1 MPVNSR
7 GQKYRISDDGKNR
20 LHIYGTP
27 GKKGVRHQSS
37 DYRVVKLARPKGYT
51 YNPKNTSYYKVRDDG
66 VNRVN
71 VYQSGRRVSAGPG
84 RSIRALPGL
93 SQYYGVGK
101 AASDL
106 KYGVPQRTLQTQM
119 GRERGAQN
127 QAYGQIAGY
136 YAGLSGNAQDLM
148 DRTGKIGNET
158 DQKLQQ
164 IGADRNAQT
173 QSSTPQYGG
182 PLGEIAQRMANTET
196 QSAMNRGAAIDSA
209 SRGYNA
215 NVSGSRQALLGG
227 MGAAQQIAGQE
238 RLSTLKG
245 QGQQAL
251 NVYADKISE
260 LERQKALGT
269 VDSALQL
276 RTADQTYGLNQAKL
290 QQQAANDAERNRLA
304 ADRNRIAEISA
315 NKPSGGGGGG
325 GGGGGS
331 RPKPSN
337 RTPYGAT
344 KDQNRAYWNEVS
356 KAYALMKNNPKALRS
371 EATYRAFAN
380 RYNEP
385 VAAVARSI
393 VLTGGLT
400 PYAISVMHRAGY
412 AAEGRYK
419 PVRNTPRRPVVVST

>member
-1 MPVNSR
+1 MPVNPKTGKR
-7 GQKYRISDDGKNR
+7 YRISDDGKNR

-37 DYRVVKLARPKGYT
+37 DYRVVKLARPKGYI

-93 SQYYGVGK
+93 SQYYGAGK
-101 AASDL
+101 AVSDL

-119 GRERGAQN
+119 GRERAAQN
-127 QAYGQIAGY
+127 AAYGQIAGY
-136 YAGLSGNAQDLM
+136 YAGLGGTTKSLMGEAGRVGQATDAQV
-148 DRTGKIGNET
+148 R
-158 DQKLQQ
+158 Q
-164 IGADRNAQT
+164 IGSERD
-173 QSSTPQYGG
+173 QSIRSATPQFGG
-182 PLGEIAQRMANTET
+182 PLGMVAQNMADAE
-196 QSAMNRGAAIDSA
+196 QQAALNRGASA
-209 SRGYNA
+209 DAA
-215 NVSGSRQALLGG
+215 NRTFGVQTSGGRQAL
-227 MGAAQQIAGQE
+227 MGQVGAGQAIAGQE

-276 RTADQTYGLNQAKL
+276 RTADQTYGLNQTKL
-290 QQQAANDAERNRLA
+290 QQQATNDAERNRLA
-304 ADRNRIAEISA
+304 AERNRIAEISA
-315 NKPSGGGGGG
+315 NKPS
-325 GGGGGS
+325 GGGGS

-344 KDQNRAYWNEVS
+344 KDQNRAYWNDVS